1 MASAGDIGADDR
13 GPGRWEIQGIGDASA
28 PVWIPATT
36 TTTTPTRETQPVAT
50 TTTPITVKQQQPA
63 PVFQPGGEERAAA
76 VGEQVATNLQD
87 PQIPATALQ
96 VATPLLGSPDQELK
110 GTTQPTRA
118 PATSQEAVAE
128 AQQAPENLQAASI
141 DPSLVGKGTQV
152 DAAQGIIPD
161 EITTSGRLTELL
173 SSGDEAGIPAF
184 AQPALAKVDRMLAAR
199 GLTRTS
205 IGADQLTNMLIQ
217 AAIPLAQADSAALVA
232 NFQQNL
238 SNEQQAAMANAGF
251 AQQALL
257 SDQAS
262 QNAAAQFNASSQ
274 AQTDQFMSS
283 LKSTIE
289 RGNADRITAIS
300 QFNSQQEDVMT
311 KFNSQ
316 LTFNRDQFNTQNAI
330 AIEQSNVSWR
340 RDMNK
345 INTQATNAV
354 NQANAMNAFNLSNQA
369 LTFMWQEMRDAAKW
383 SFEGSQNDK
392 QRAAS
397 LAQAALGNESIKT
410 AADASKY
417 ATLGAAAINLWLD

>member
-1 MASAGDIGADDR
+1 
-13 GPGRWEIQGIGDASA
+13 
-28 PVWIPATT
+28 
-36 TTTTPTRETQPVAT
+36 
-50 TTTPITVKQQQPA
+50 
-63 PVFQPGGEERAAA
+63 
-76 VGEQVATNLQD
+76 
-87 PQIPATALQ
+87 
-96 VATPLLGSPDQELK
+96 
-110 GTTQPTRA
+110 
-118 PATSQEAVAE
+118 
-128 AQQAPENLQAASI
+128 
-141 DPSLVGKGTQV
+141 
-152 DAAQGIIPD
+152 
-161 EITTSGRLTELL
+161 
-173 SSGDEAGIPAF
+173 
-184 AQPALAKVDRMLAAR
+184 
-199 GLTRTS
+199 
-205 IGADQLTNMLIQ
+205 
-217 AAIPLAQADSAALVA
+217 
-232 NFQQNL
+232 
-238 SNEQQAAMANAGF
+238 MANAGF

>member
-1 MASAGDIGADDR
+1 MTEGFTSQGDPDRILDAQGNVISENNFLTTEQRTRLASST
-13 GPGRWEIQGIGDASA
+13 P
-28 PVWIPATT
+28 TT
-36 TTTTPTRETQPVAT
+36 TTATPTTTPTAT
-50 TTTPITVKQQQPA
+50 QQQPA
-63 PVFQPGGEERAAA
+63 PVFQPGGEERAKA

-96 VATPLLGSPDQELK
+96 VATPLQGSTAQELK
-110 GTTQPTRA
+110 GTTQTTQA
-118 PATSQEAVAE
+118 TTTSQEAI
-128 AQQAPENLQAASI
+128 AQQQVGPENLQAASI
-141 DPSLVGKGTQV
+141 DPSLVGTGTQV
-152 DAAQGIIPD
+152 DAARGVIPD

-199 GLTRTS
+199 GLSRTS

-251 AQQALL
+251 AQQILL

-262 QNAAAQFNASSQ
+262 QNAASQFNASSQ
-274 AQTDQFMSS
+274 AQTDQYMSS

-300 QFNSQQEDVMT
+300 QFNAGQEDVMS

-354 NQANAMNAFNLSNQA
+354 NQANAMNSFNLSNQA

-397 LAQAALGNESIKT
+397 LAQAALGNESIKS